1 MAALRAKVRIG
12 YTPDGK
18 PISKNVSGDTPEA
31 LEDAKQACKEHYL
44 YGREIPEDQLFY
56 AYAENWY
63 RLKKETFISGAS
75 RSSYKSM
82 FVKHLLP
89 TFGLQRLTAIG
100 SNQLQ
105 EFLNGFAGQSKS
117 MITLAV
123 GILKSIFSNAYAE
136 GIIPRDPT
144 VALVRP
150 K

>member
-63 RLKKETFISGAS
+63 RLK
-75 RSSYKSM
+75 
-82 FVKHLLP
+82 
-89 TFGLQRLTAIG
+89 
-100 SNQLQ
+100 
-105 EFLNGFAGQSKS
+105 
-117 MITLAV
+117 
-123 GILKSIFSNAYAE
+123 
-136 GIIPRDPT
+136 
-144 VALVRP
+144 
-150 K
+150 